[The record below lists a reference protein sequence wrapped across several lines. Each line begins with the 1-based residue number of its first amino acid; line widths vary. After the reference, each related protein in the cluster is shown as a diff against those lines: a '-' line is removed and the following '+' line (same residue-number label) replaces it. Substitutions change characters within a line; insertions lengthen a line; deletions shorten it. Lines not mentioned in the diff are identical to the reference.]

1 MTVFLSGGAKCGKSS
16 YGQDLAVWLSQG
28 GKRYYVATMIPSGEE
43 DYGRIRKH
51 LADRDG
57 LAFETVECFRNILDC
72 LEVAEK
78 NGTFLVDNVTS
89 LLQNAM
95 FPVEN
100 GYQLDLAGAH
110 RCGAELEEFAR
121 RVRHVI
127 FVSDY
132 IYSDAERYSETT
144 ECYRK
149 CLADIDRRLAR
160 ICDVVVE
167 VSAGQKIFHKGELAI

>member
-1 MTVFLSGGAKCGKSS
+1 MTIFLSGGAKCGKSH
-16 YGQDLAVWLSQG
+16 YAQDLAVWLAGG
-28 GKRYYVATMIPSGEE
+28 GKRYYVATMIPTGDE

-57 LAFETVECFRNILDC
+57 MEFETIECFCNILDT
-72 LEVAEK
+72 LKQADK
-78 NGTFLVDNVTS
+78 NSTFLVDNITS

-100 GYQLDLAGAH
+100 GYQLDLAAAE
-110 RCGAELEEFAR
+110 RCAAELEAFAGKA
-121 RVRHVI
+121 RHVI
-127 FVSDY
+127 YISDY

-149 CLADIDRRLAR
+149 CLAEIDRRMAK

-167 VSAGQKIFHKGELAI
+167 VSASYKIFHKGELAL